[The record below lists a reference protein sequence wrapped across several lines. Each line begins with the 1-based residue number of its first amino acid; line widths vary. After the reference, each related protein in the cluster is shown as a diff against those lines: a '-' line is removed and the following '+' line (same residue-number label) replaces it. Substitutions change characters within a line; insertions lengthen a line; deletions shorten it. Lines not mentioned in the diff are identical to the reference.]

1 MSLPLSVADFFFS
14 CLFLSFTSSHSV
26 CFRQRGFCGLFGCL
40 LFLPHARLVSVSRLG
55 FDFAFG
61 LLSSLCWCW
70 RGRLA
75 LASLCH
81 HPLPKHAVLV
91 SLACSCSSC
100 STSWCKWD
108 LFPFLSVFFFFGIS
122 ERTNSR
128 DESGG
133 EGFLCL
139 GRTTTCFRQGSL
151 ESVKNHPRARRGQQ
165 EKRDCANFCVFVCA
179 CVIECVC
186 ACACVCVHALS
197 LSGSSVQVCA
207 VTYL

>member
-108 LFPFLSVFFFFGIS
+108 LFPFLSVFFFS
-122 ERTNSR
+122 
-128 DESGG
+128 
-133 EGFLCL
+133 L
-139 GRTTTCFRQGSL
+139 GSA
-151 ESVKNHPRARRGQQ
+151 SVQIQ
-165 EKRDCANFCVFVCA
+165 EMKAVGRVSCAWG
-179 CVIECVC
+179 
-186 ACACVCVHALS
+186 ALQLVSAKAVWS
-197 LSGSSVQVCA
+197 LSKITQGQDAANRRSVIVRIF
-207 VTYL
+207 VYLCVLV